1 MEKSNIDKLKKQ
13 FSHFDWNKIL
23 GEHSKK
29 K

>member
-13 FSHFDWNKIL
+13 FSHFDWDKIL
-23 GEHSKK
+23 SSKPEK

>member
-13 FSHFDWNKIL
+13 FSHFDWDKIL
-23 GEHSKK
+23 GENSKK